1 MGTLFVHF
9 IAFPQHQISVC
20 TAKFICIG
28 NCSGFFRSLSIESF
42 HLRSR
47 SFLFSSLDADSC
59 LLLEVNNEEITVAR
73 DKYAKYTNVA
83 SRERVRKVCVR
94 WICVCV
100 DFFLFLVQFFFF
112 CCRKHGFSL
121 QPIKMREKK
130 KIWNEC
136 SKVFH
141 SMRIAIVIQSC
152 FIFVLS
158 LFIMF
163 KKVLLL
169 WSKSIEAPV
178 LHIIIMQMAKKIVL
192 LLLLLLCLCTHL
204 SQFLFILF
212 QF

>member
-47 SFLFSSLDADSC
+47 SFSFSSLDADSC

-112 CCRKHGFSL
+112 CCPKHGFSL
-121 QPIKMREKK
+121 QPIKMREKEEDLERVQQSFPFDA
-130 KIWNEC
+130 NC
-136 SKVFH
+136 YCNLVVF
-141 SMRIAIVIQSC
+141 
-152 FIFVLS
+152 FFVLS
-158 LFIMF
+158 LYKMF

-204 SQFLFILF
+204 SQFLFLLF